1 MLSFEGVRVVEI
13 GSGTA
18 LAFCGK
24 IFADFGAEVVK
35 IEPPGGA
42 PERQHPPLV
51 DIGGGHRESGYFA
64 WLNTNK
70 KSVTADLQNE
80 ADLARVRAIMAD
92 SDIVLDAR
100 ALGPDGLQADL
111 QIGRSRPGQTEV
123 RFTWFGDSGPYRE
136 FHATEAVARALAGVI
151 HLTGPAEG
159 PPYIPHDTQS
169 GITVGLAAF
178 ATAAAGYL
186 GRGQGAHRYVLSVQ
200 EALLHIIEMDI
211 GLALAGRGQPR
222 LGINRFGG
230 NYPASIYPT
239 TDGNLGIFVANAPQW
254 RGLCK
259 VLGRPELGTDPNFA
273 DGAQRIAR
281 AEEIDAII
289 TPIVA
294 TRPASEWFQLAMKER
309 LPVVIVPTMEQLL
322 KQEVHRERGAF
333 VPVRI
338 GEANF
343 EGPTLAQRL
352 GQGGPL
358 PGGRAPLAGE
368 HNACY
373 ATDHETE
380 SSAITDAV
388 PSSGKPPLAGMRVI
402 DLTMGWAG
410 PFAAR
415 HLADMGAEVIKVES
429 ISYPD
434 WWRGMNFTDAFYAE
448 KEYEKS
454 GHFNMM
460 NRNKLGITL
469 DLTTKQGIAIFKE
482 MVATADALIENYSA
496 EVLPKLGLQYSV
508 LSEINP
514 RLVMVSMPA
523 FGSNNAW
530 SNTRAYGGTLE
541 QACGLP
547 MVSGREDW
555 PPTMSSYAYGDPMGG
570 FNATASLLAGLAYR
584 QKTGSGCLVDL
595 SQIEGMLSLVAPSII
610 EQSAHGKVGPRLGN
624 RHPRYSPHGCF
635 RCKGDDDWIVIAV
648 ANDAQWKSLCR
659 VMGRSD
665 LAQDAALETVSGRR
679 KLEDEI
685 EAAIEQW
692 TREHSADHAMN
703 LLQAGGVPAGVARTP
718 GRLPEEPHLVQ
729 SGFWRVA
736 ERPFPGVHLQAGT
749 FFRENG
755 KPAPIR
761 NPAPT
766 LGQHNRRVLHELF
779 GIEEER
785 LAELEARGIIGTQA
799 VRKKASA
806 K

>member
-13 GSGTA
+13 GSSTA

-51 DIGGGHRESGYFA
+51 EVGGGRRESAYFA

-70 KSVTADLQNE
+70 KSVTADLQNDV
-80 ADLARVRAIMAD
+80 DLARVRAIFAD

-100 ALGPDGLQADL
+100 ALGSDGAQVDL
-111 QIGRSRPGQTEV
+111 HGRHARPGQTEV
-123 RFTWFGDSGPYRE
+123 TFTWFGESGPYNKYQ
-136 FHATEAVARALAGVI
+136 ATEAVARALAGVV
-151 HLTGPAEG
+151 HLTGPVEG
-159 PPYIPHDTQS
+159 PPYIPHDSQS
-169 GITVGLAAF
+169 GIAVGLAAF
-178 ATAAAGYL
+178 ATSAAGYL
-186 GRGQGAHRYVLSVQ
+186 GRGQGTHRYVLSVQ

-239 TDGNLGIFVANAPQW
+239 TEGSLGIFIANAPQW
-254 RGLCK
+254 QGLSR
-259 VLGRPELGTDPNFA
+259 VLGRPELATDPRFV
-273 DGAQRIAR
+273 DGAARIAH
-281 AEEIDAII
+281 ADEIDAIL

-294 TRPASEWFQLAMKER
+294 TRSAAEWFDLCMNER

-322 KQEVHRERGAF
+322 QQKVHRERGAF
-333 VPVRI
+333 VVVEI
-338 GEANF
+338 GEASF
-343 EGPTLAQRL
+343 EGPTLAQRM
-352 GQGGPL
+352 GEGGPL
-358 PGGRAPLAGE
+358 RGGQTPLAGE
-368 HNACY
+368 HNADY
-373 ATDHETE
+373 APKPLADAAAGSETE
-380 SSAITDAV
+380 
-388 PSSGKPPLAGMRVI
+388 PSFGTLPLTGIRLI

-448 KEYEKS
+448 REYEKS
-454 GHFNMM
+454 GYFNMM
-460 NRNKLGITL
+460 NRNKLGVTL
-469 DLTTKQGIAIFKE
+469 DLTTTEGISIFKE

-496 EVLPKLGLQYSV
+496 EVLPKLGLPYSV
-508 LSEINP
+508 LAEINP

-541 QACGLP
+541 QASGLP

-584 QKTGSGCLVDL
+584 QKTGKGRLIDL
-595 SQIEGMLSLVAPSII
+595 SQIEGMLSLVAPWII
-610 EQSAHGKVGPRLGN
+610 EQSVQGKVGPRLGN

-635 RCKGDDDWIVIAV
+635 RCEGDDNWIVIAI
-648 ANDAQWKSLCR
+648 ASDAQWKSLCH
-659 VMGRSD
+659 VMGRRD
-665 LAQDAALETVSGRR
+665 LAQNREFDAVQGRR
-679 KLEDEI
+679 KREDEI

-692 TREHSADHAMN
+692 TSQRSADQAMT
-703 LLQAGGVPAGVARTP
+703 LLQAGGVPAGVTRTP
-718 GRLPEEPHLVQ
+718 GKLPEEPHLMQ
-729 SGFWRVA
+729 RGFWRVA
-736 ERPFPGVHLQAGT
+736 ERPFPGVHLQAST

-755 KPAPIR
+755 KSAPIR

-766 LGQHNRRVLHELF
+766 LGQHNRRVFHELF
-779 GIEEER
+779 GIPEER
-785 LAELEARGIIGTQA
+785 LAELEASGIIGTQA
-799 VRKKASA
+799 VRKKASV